1 MPGCEICGKDTE
13 LFHAVI
19 EGTDMQVCTVCG
31 KFGKIIKK
39 VMEPIKPRLKG
50 IAKEETI
57 PEKEII
63 QVVVPEYAEIIKK
76 KREELGLKQEEFA
89 QKISEKESLIHH
101 IESGKFEPNV
111 ELARKMEKFLK
122 VKLIEEQELSNSLHF
137 KAAADQVTIGDLI
150 KIKKKE

>member
-1 MPGCEICGKDTE
+1 MPSCEICGKDTE

-19 EGTDMQVCTVCG
+19 EGTDVQVCTVCG

-39 VMEPIKPRLKG
+39 VREPIKQK
-50 IAKEETI
+50 IKDTVKEETI
-57 PEKEII
+57 PEKEIV

-89 QKISEKESLIHH
+89 KKISEKESLIHH

-122 VKLIEEQELSNSLHF
+122 VKLIEEQELSKSVHF
-137 KAAADQVTIGDLI
+137 KAGADQVTIGDFI